1 MKKSVILTLVVCM
14 VVSSISATTAMPI
27 RNISKIQKYIPQAIS
42 TIDNETPPDWATG
55 NFSGIWGLNI
65 GGQPLPPAGWLTGYY
80 SDMGIGRFVG
90 VFAPFNATNV
100 TGYIG
105 GILFGPFMLGIV
117 GNSTTG
123 NMTYF
128 VGLGGAN
135 TTHFYWRIMG
145 FVGPTFYMY
154 GMYNKFENVTRAH

>member
-1 MKKSVILTLVVCM
+1 MKKTVLSLLIICIVL
-14 VVSSISATTAMPI
+14 SSIASSTAVSLHKQRTPLKFTSRSAVTLE
-27 RNISKIQKYIPQAIS
+27 
-42 TIDNETPPDWATG
+42 NETPPDWATG
-55 NFSGIWGLNI
+55 NFSGVWGLNI
-65 GGQPLPPAGWLTGYY
+65 AGQPLPPVGWLAGYY
-80 SDMGIGRFVG
+80 SNMGIGRFVG
-90 VFAPFNATNV
+90 VFSPFNVTNI

-105 GILFGPFMLGIV
+105 GILLGPFMLGIV

-123 NMTYF
+123 NQTYF

-154 GMYNKFENVTRAH
+154 GIYTKFKDTTRV